1 MKLCVRCLLVV
12 IRHSFLALLA
22 IGNLV
27 HRVKLTLSKHD
38 NGPAT
43 IFLKILRDGKCTDA
57 RTSNIKKSYVKDT
70 LFCQSFI
77 SSIGF

>member
-38 NGPAT
+38 NGPAA
-43 IFLKILRDGKCTDA
+43 IFLKILRDGKCRD
-57 RTSNIKKSYVKDT
+57 K
-70 LFCQSFI
+70 
-77 SSIGF
+77 